1 MSDERRRAITSTPRL
16 TADEIATRTFSSAF
30 RGFSEAEVTAYLRRV
45 ADEIADARR
54 RVADLE
60 AALAR
65 AEAAAAAPRSLTE
78 EELLD
83 ALGDE
88 TARLLHTARDAAR
101 DIRTKAEENAA
112 RMLAEA
118 RETAERLRGEADAV
132 LAQRTD
138 EADAAA
144 AAIVGS
150 AEERSAALRS
160 ETDRVTAELRAV
172 AEAEVAALRDDAEGE
187 AEAEIERA
195 RQHGRHLVDTARDLR
210 ERVLADL
217 NHRRRLLGEQ
227 ITELRSGRERLI
239 EAYRV
244 VKRSFLDATEALAE
258 VEGKAAERRPETID
272 PGVIEAALAGEG
284 VAADDAA
291 AELADS
297 VPREADATAPGNES
311 EGAVEGTDG
320 SGDASGGGAAE
331 PDTRAAPDPGDLFA
345 RLRAEREAAARDRAE
360 ASDDT
365 TSNSSAGAA
374 SGAGAFAVAA
384 EADGPDASEPGSDA
398 TVVLDESEIDDTPS
412 ARAAGLIDRLSGSA
426 VKIAKRIAQDE
437 QNATLDALRRQ
448 KGRPDAVALGPIDE
462 QASRWLDAIWAS
474 LEDAY
479 RAGAESVG
487 ADAEPGPLA
496 RSAATELVRS
506 VLEPVRATFE
516 RAIAEATDAPEAIE
530 RINARAREFRNRD
543 LADAVQVIL
552 AGAYARGVYDRAP
565 EGATLEW
572 ILARAGCGADCA
584 DNALEPTA
592 KGSQFPT
599 GHEHPPAFA
608 GCRCTLAVAVVTV
621 S

>member
-16 TADEIATRTFSSAF
+16 SAEEIATRTFSSAF

-45 ADEIADARR
+45 ADEIADAQRR
-54 RVADLE
+54 LADLE
-60 AALAR
+60 AALAA
-65 AEAAAAAPRSLTE
+65 AEAAAAAPRALTE

-112 RMLAEA
+112 RLLGDA
-118 RETAERLRGEADAV
+118 RETAEQLRGEADAV
-132 LAQRTD
+132 LARRTE
-138 EADAAA
+138 EAEAAA
-144 AAIVGS
+144 TAILS
-150 AEERSAALRS
+150 AAEERSATLRAD
-160 ETDRVTAELRAV
+160 TDRAVAELRA
-172 AEAEVAALRDDAEGE
+172 EASTEVGALRENAGNE

-227 ITELRSGRERLI
+227 ITELRSGRERLL

-272 PGVIEAALAGEG
+272 PGVIEAALAGDG
-284 VAADDAA
+284 SAADDAA

-297 VPREADATAPGNES
+297 VPPEPDTASIAAEPNDGPAADGGSGEADARP
-311 EGAVEGTDG
+311 
-320 SGDASGGGAAE
+320 
-331 PDTRAAPDPGDLFA
+331 APDAGDLFA
-345 RLRAEREAAARDRAE
+345 RLRAEREAAVRERAE
-360 ASDDT
+360 PRPD
-365 TSNSSAGAA
+365 G
-374 SGAGAFAVAA
+374 GAGAGEAATETAVSEAGASSEATAA
-384 EADGPDASEPGSDA
+384 TDDVIDELQDADGG
-398 TVVLDESEIDDTPS
+398 DDTPS
-412 ARAAGLIDRLSGSA
+412 ARAAVVIERLSAAA
-426 VKIAKRIAQDE
+426 VKIAKRVAQDE
-437 QNATLDALRRQ
+437 QNAVLDALRRQ
-448 KGRPDAVALGPIDE
+448 KGRPDPAALGTIED
-462 QASRWLDAIWAS
+462 QATRWLDAISAS
-474 LEDAY
+474 IEGAY

-487 ADAEPGPLA
+487 DGAEPGALE
-496 RSAATELVRS
+496 RRAANELVQS
-506 VLEPVRATFE
+506 VLEPLRARLA
-516 RAIAEATDAPEAIE
+516 RAITDASEPAEAIE
-530 RINARAREFRNRD
+530 HINARAREFRNQD
-543 LADAVQVIL
+543 LADAVRVIL

-565 EGATLEW
+565 EGTTLEW
-572 ILARAGCGADCA
+572 ILARTGCGADCA

-592 KGSQFPT
+592 KGSEFPT
-599 GHEHPPAFA
+599 GHRHPPAFA